1 MWIQECS
8 YFGLLMKR
16 LLVLAAIGVLM
27 IVSKAEA
34 KPSKNASKITGKQYI
49 VLNAGAKALSDNS
62 IFYIPCIDASCDK
75 INQEVINNFFEYATV
90 YKEFNKKLSDAHLKA
105 RDCIDYI
112 NVDKN
117 KYLRCSEEAE
127 KSRESLMGNIP
138 MSQDE
143 YLRNALGK
151 LTASS
156 KQVNTDFDGNYSFVC
171 PTTKCFIFS
180 IGKVGK
186 VTGYWLK
193 ILNANSK
200 FNMTNSTLFYDT
212 DD

>member
-1 MWIQECS
+1 
-8 YFGLLMKR
+8 
-16 LLVLAAIGVLM
+16 
-27 IVSKAEA
+27 
-34 KPSKNASKITGKQYI
+34 
-49 VLNAGAKALSDNS
+49 
-62 IFYIPCIDASCDK
+62 
-75 INQEVINNFFEYATV
+75 
-90 YKEFNKKLSDAHLKA
+90 
-105 RDCIDYI
+105 
-112 NVDKN
+112 
-117 KYLRCSEEAE
+117 
-127 KSRESLMGNIP
+127 MGNIP